1 MNKINLNDI
10 DTTHCR
16 IVLDKAGRV
25 VDGINHGRQVVH
37 DEEKNLYYK
46 IFDKE
51 YCRRENFIRAYEAG
65 FYDKLAPA
73 LIGLI
78 YDDEDVVGYVTKVGK
93 LLSDSEFDFKVV
105 PEGFLTLL
113 KETIK
118 DTNLFYYD
126 LVPINII
133 KVDGKLS
140 LIDLESVYHLDELY
154 DLDKH
159 KAVIKPPEFKDF
171 LVKLLNGWE

>member
-51 YCRRENFIRAYEAG
+51 YCRRENFIRAYDAG

-93 LLSDSEFDFKVV
+93 LLSDS
-105 PEGFLTLL
+105 
-113 KETIK
+113 
-118 DTNLFYYD
+118 
-126 LVPINII
+126 
-133 KVDGKLS
+133 
-140 LIDLESVYHLDELY
+140 
-154 DLDKH
+154 
-159 KAVIKPPEFKDF
+159 
-171 LVKLLNGWE
+171 